1 MSRCLIGNLRGV
13 DPLDCRAIH
22 PHPACAEG
30 GDSRDYVEVAK
41 MIDKNKKTELLS
53 RRIKRVLGVSD

>member
-1 MSRCLIGNLRGV
+1 MSRCLI
-13 DPLDCRAIH
+13 AIH